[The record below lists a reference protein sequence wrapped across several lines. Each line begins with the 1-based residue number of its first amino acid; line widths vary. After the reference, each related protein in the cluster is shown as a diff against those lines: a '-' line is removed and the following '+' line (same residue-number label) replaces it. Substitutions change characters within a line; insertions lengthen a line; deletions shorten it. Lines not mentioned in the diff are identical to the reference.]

1 MEEAVVATAT
11 VVVTV
16 VVVLILVALVVVL
29 LLLRATTTTTTSF
42 SADGGGGG
50 GGSIRN
56 REAAASILPAPAH
69 GKNYKAE
76 PTFATTIE
84 SALRAMTTFSTQT
97 VLLAYAMW
105 EFAKIGDPNIV
116 P

>member
-29 LLLRATTTTTTSF
+29 LLLLLLRTTTTTTTSF
-42 SADGGGGG
+42 SADGG